1 MITSSRA
8 SVSVPPRY
16 PVKNGKNGKLHVL
29 TLQDLEDDSLQFDL
43 SAETLEEL
51 FKWYQAAWD
60 ITQRMISKEYNRQHE
75 VSASCSVVTWV
86 EAKGN
91 RRHTVQPHLRGAGRV
106 GLQQPGSD
114 PLSVQSQIRQ
124 QVEVEKK
131 EEVAMEMS
139 DLVVYCQPRSKE
151 KDRFGKDTQMLL
163 GTNNVSTVLLSFNWD
178 SDILW
183 NAQIKD

>member
-1 MITSSRA
+1 M
-8 SVSVPPRY
+8 
-16 PVKNGKNGKLHVL
+16 L

-75 VSASCSVVTWV
+75 VSASCLVVTWV

-91 RRHTVQPHLRGAGRV
+91 RSHTAQPLLRGAGRV

-114 PLSVQSQIRQ
+114 TLSVQSQIRQ

-151 KDRFGKDTQMLL
+151 KDRFGKDTQMLS
-163 GTNNVSTVLLSFNWD
+163 GTNNVSKVLPSLNWD
-178 SDILW
+178 SDFQW
-183 NAQIKD
+183 NAPIKD